1 MGLSLVERLRQ
12 NGNAGVD
19 GDTAFEAAAEIE
31 RCLVAFENLENEAR
45 KLKAQKERGERAITE
60 LQAVIAERDAEIVR
74 LKADTAAILQAAAR
88 GFRQGYHAAASQFSG
103 IVYELA
109 RMTVPIGQQHRTTT
123 TIARKRHIAVK
134 PNVRRPPRT
143 ARAEAGRSGTRARP
157 RRVRRRPGAG
167 HAVRASGRPIW
178 PRRPASPMAMKAWA
192 ASVGERHG
200 GP

>member
-74 LKADTAAILQAAAR
+74 LKADTAAIRQAAAR

-109 RMTVPIGQQHRTTT
+109 RMTVPIGQQDQEHHHHR
-123 TIARKRHIAVK
+123 
-134 PNVRRPPRT
+134 P
-143 ARAEAGRSGTRARP
+143 
-157 RRVRRRPGAG
+157 
-167 HAVRASGRPIW
+167 
-178 PRRPASPMAMKAWA
+178 
-192 ASVGERHG
+192 
-200 GP
+200 